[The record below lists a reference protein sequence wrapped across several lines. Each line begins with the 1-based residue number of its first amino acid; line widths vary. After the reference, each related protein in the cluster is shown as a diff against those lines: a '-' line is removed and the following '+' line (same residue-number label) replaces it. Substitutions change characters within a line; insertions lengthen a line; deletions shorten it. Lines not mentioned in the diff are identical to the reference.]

1 MTESAPLTLDDVRLR
16 FLEAQSQLA
25 DAGSAVEAIRQSSER
40 LGAARDGLAGA
51 GAEVARLAERFG
63 AVADNLA
70 ENADRL
76 HQGVEAIRLG
86 DPAAIRREIEELD
99 AAFTAMQGVFGDRL
113 KTIETALARIEASA
127 QAQRRERLIIAAI
140 TIIAVVIV
148 GVLVL
153 AR

>member
-1 MTESAPLTLDDVRLR
+1 MTDAAPLTLDDVRLR

-40 LGAARDGLAGA
+40 LGAAREGLVDAGT
-51 GAEVARLAERFG
+51 EVAKLAERFG
-63 AVADNLA
+63 TVADNLA

-76 HQGVEAIRLG
+76 QQGVEAIRLG
-86 DPAAIRREIEELD
+86 DPAAIRHEIEELD
-99 AAFTAMQGVFGDRL
+99 AAFTAMQGVFGERL
-113 KTIETALARIEASA
+113 KAIETALAKIAASS
-127 QAQRRERLIIAAI
+127 QAERRERLITAAV

-153 AR
+153 VR